1 MRTETVTYQIF
12 SLGDLSPEARA
23 RAYRK
28 WLNDEP
34 EYGWNAENKQTL
46 NAFCDLL
53 GIRCNK
59 WEYDGYSY
67 SFSWYSPYEDTIEN
81 LHGAR
86 LAAYLH
92 NNFGSHLFVPKIYY
106 KGRRRRRSRLF
117 CTTECPLTGYYMD
130 NMILDPIYCFF
141 THPDDTT
148 FYDLIECCLDTFFRA
163 CRDDARYCRSEEYF
177 AELAESNAW
186 EYLASGT
193 AYHLI
198 N

>member
-12 SLGDLSPEARA
+12 SLGELSPEARA

-130 NMILDPIYCFF
+130 NMILDLLLL
-141 THPDDTT
+141 H
-148 FYDLIECCLDTFFRA
+148 
-163 CRDDARYCRSEEYF
+163 
-177 AELAESNAW
+177 
-186 EYLASGT
+186 ASGR
-193 AYHLI
+193 YDFLRSDRMLSGHLFPGMPRRCPVLPQRGVFRRTG
-198 N
+198 

>member
-1 MRTETVTYQIF
+1 MPSVIYSAYGAINGNTTVIPT
-12 SLGDLSPEARA
+12 LSA
-23 RAYRK
+23 
-28 WLNDEP
+28 
-34 EYGWNAENKQTL
+34 
-46 NAFCDLL
+46 
-53 GIRCNK
+53 GIRLTKILLKICM
-59 WEYDGYSY
+59 EHG
-67 SFSWYSPYEDTIEN
+67 SPPIYTTISD
-81 LHGAR
+81 R
-86 LAAYLH
+86 IW
-92 NNFGSHLFVPKIYY
+92 FVPKIYY

>member
-1 MRTETVTYQIF
+1 MECGEQT
-12 SLGDLSPEARA
+12 
-23 RAYRK
+23 
-28 WLNDEP
+28 
-34 EYGWNAENKQTL
+34 NAECL
-46 NAFCDLL
+46 RDLL

>member
-1 MRTETVTYQIF
+1 MPSVIYSAYGAINGNTTVIPT
-12 SLGDLSPEARA
+12 LSA
-23 RAYRK
+23 
-28 WLNDEP
+28 
-34 EYGWNAENKQTL
+34 
-46 NAFCDLL
+46 
-53 GIRCNK
+53 GIRLTKILLKICM
-59 WEYDGYSY
+59 E
-67 SFSWYSPYEDTIEN
+67 
-81 LHGAR
+81 HG
-86 LAAYLH
+86 
-92 NNFGSHLFVPKIYY
+92 SPKIYY

>member
-12 SLGDLSPEARA
+12 SLGELSPEARA

-67 SFSWYSPYEDTIEN
+67 SFSWYSPYEDTIEKSAWSTARRLSTQQFRIASVRPEN
-81 LHGAR
+81 LLQREKTPPKPPILYDGMSADR
-86 LAAYLH
+86 VLYGQYDPRSDILLLH
-92 NNFGSHLFVPKIYY
+92 ASGRYDFLRSDRMLSGHLFP
-106 KGRRRRRSRLF
+106 GMPRRCPVLPQRGVFRR
-117 CTTECPLTGYYMD
+117 TG
-130 NMILDPIYCFF
+130 
-141 THPDDTT
+141 
-148 FYDLIECCLDTFFRA
+148 
-163 CRDDARYCRSEEYF
+163 
-177 AELAESNAW
+177 
-186 EYLASGT
+186 
-193 AYHLI
+193 
-198 N
+198 

>member
-1 MRTETVTYQIF
+1 MTNKLTLPVESRMQ
-12 SLGDLSPEARA
+12 GDLHVRFGGRLWETYHRKVVRRPSPSLR
-23 RAYRK
+23 
-28 WLNDEP
+28 
-34 EYGWNAENKQTL
+34 
-46 NAFCDLL
+46 
-53 GIRCNK
+53 
-59 WEYDGYSY
+59 
-67 SFSWYSPYEDTIEN
+67 WYSPYEDTIEN

>member
-12 SLGDLSPEARA
+12 SLGELSPEARA

-81 LHGAR
+81 LH
-86 LAAYLH
+86 
-92 NNFGSHLFVPKIYY
+92 
-106 KGRRRRRSRLF
+106 
-117 CTTECPLTGYYMD
+117 
-130 NMILDPIYCFF
+130 
-141 THPDDTT
+141 
-148 FYDLIECCLDTFFRA
+148 
-163 CRDDARYCRSEEYF
+163 
-177 AELAESNAW
+177 
-186 EYLASGT
+186 
-193 AYHLI
+193 
-198 N
+198 

>member
-12 SLGDLSPEARA
+12 SLGELSPEARA

-67 SFSWYSPYEDTIEN
+67 SFSWYSPYEDTYSDCHMHSISA
-81 LHGAR
+81 H
-86 LAAYLH
+86 YISVH
-92 NNFGSHLFVPKIYY
+92 QKF
-106 KGRRRRRSRLF
+106 
-117 CTTECPLTGYYMD
+117 
-130 NMILDPIYCFF
+130 
-141 THPDDTT
+141 
-148 FYDLIECCLDTFFRA
+148 
-163 CRDDARYCRSEEYF
+163 
-177 AELAESNAW
+177 
-186 EYLASGT
+186 
-193 AYHLI
+193 I
-198 N
+198 NKQQPC

>member
-12 SLGDLSPEARA
+12 SLGELSPEARA

-92 NNFGSHLFVPKIYY
+92 NNFRIASVRPENLLQREKTPPKPPILYDGMSADRVLYGQYDPRSDILLLHASGRYDFLRSDRMLSGHLFP
-106 KGRRRRRSRLF
+106 GMPRRCPVLPQRGVFRR
-117 CTTECPLTGYYMD
+117 TG
-130 NMILDPIYCFF
+130 
-141 THPDDTT
+141 
-148 FYDLIECCLDTFFRA
+148 
-163 CRDDARYCRSEEYF
+163 
-177 AELAESNAW
+177 
-186 EYLASGT
+186 
-193 AYHLI
+193 
-198 N
+198 

>member
-12 SLGDLSPEARA
+12 SLGELSPEARA

-117 CTTECPLTGYYMD
+117 CTTE
-130 NMILDPIYCFF
+130 
-141 THPDDTT
+141 
-148 FYDLIECCLDTFFRA
+148 
-163 CRDDARYCRSEEYF
+163 
-177 AELAESNAW
+177 
-186 EYLASGT
+186 
-193 AYHLI
+193 
-198 N
+198 

>member
-12 SLGDLSPEARA
+12 SLGELSPEARA

-130 NMILDPIYCFF
+130 NMILILLL
-141 THPDDTT
+141 H
-148 FYDLIECCLDTFFRA
+148 
-163 CRDDARYCRSEEYF
+163 
-177 AELAESNAW
+177 
-186 EYLASGT
+186 ASGR
-193 AYHLI
+193 YDFLRSDRMLSGHLFPGMPRRCPVLPQRGVFRRTG
-198 N
+198 

>member
-12 SLGDLSPEARA
+12 SLGELSPEARA

-67 SFSWYSPYEDTIEN
+67 SFSCIRLTKILLKICMEHGSPPIYTTISDRICSSRKSTTKGEDAAE
-81 LHGAR
+81 
-86 LAAYLH
+86 AAY
-92 NNFGSHLFVPKIYY
+92 SV
-106 KGRRRRRSRLF
+106 RRNVR
-117 CTTECPLTGYYMD
+117 
-130 NMILDPIYCFF
+130 
-141 THPDDTT
+141 
-148 FYDLIECCLDTFFRA
+148 
-163 CRDDARYCRSEEYF
+163 
-177 AELAESNAW
+177 
-186 EYLASGT
+186 
-193 AYHLI
+193 
-198 N
+198 

>member
-12 SLGDLSPEARA
+12 SLGELSPEARA

-46 NAFCDLL
+46 NAFCALL

-86 LAAYLH
+86 LAAYIH
-92 NNFGSHLFVPKIYY
+92 NNSDRICSSRKSTT
-106 KGRRRRRSRLF
+106 KGEDAAEAAYSVRRNVR
-117 CTTECPLTGYYMD
+117 
-130 NMILDPIYCFF
+130 
-141 THPDDTT
+141 
-148 FYDLIECCLDTFFRA
+148 
-163 CRDDARYCRSEEYF
+163 
-177 AELAESNAW
+177 
-186 EYLASGT
+186 
-193 AYHLI
+193 
-198 N
+198 

>member
-12 SLGDLSPEARA
+12 SLGELSPEARA

-67 SFSWYSPYEDTIEN
+67 SFSCYSPYEDTNKICME
-81 LHGAR
+81 HGSPPIFTTISYRICSSRKSTTKGEDAAE
-86 LAAYLH
+86 AAY
-92 NNFGSHLFVPKIYY
+92 SV
-106 KGRRRRRSRLF
+106 RRNVR
-117 CTTECPLTGYYMD
+117 
-130 NMILDPIYCFF
+130 
-141 THPDDTT
+141 
-148 FYDLIECCLDTFFRA
+148 
-163 CRDDARYCRSEEYF
+163 
-177 AELAESNAW
+177 
-186 EYLASGT
+186 
-193 AYHLI
+193 
-198 N
+198 

>member
-1 MRTETVTYQIF
+1 
-12 SLGDLSPEARA
+12 
-23 RAYRK
+23 
-28 WLNDEP
+28 
-34 EYGWNAENKQTL
+34 
-46 NAFCDLL
+46 
-53 GIRCNK
+53 
-59 WEYDGYSY
+59 
-67 SFSWYSPYEDTIEN
+67 
-81 LHGAR
+81 
-86 LAAYLH
+86 
-92 NNFGSHLFVPKIYY
+92 
-106 KGRRRRRSRLF
+106 
-117 CTTECPLTGYYMD
+117 MD

-163 CRDDARYCRSEEYF
+163 CRDDARYCRSKEYF

>member
-12 SLGDLSPEARA
+12 SLGELSPEARA

-53 GIRCNK
+53 G
-59 WEYDGYSY
+59 
-67 SFSWYSPYEDTIEN
+67 TIEN

>member
-12 SLGDLSPEARA
+12 SLGELSPEARA

-86 LAAYLH
+86 RHALQEGLAVLCAVCS
-92 NNFGSHLFVPKIYY
+92 NRKIGGSFEI
-106 KGRRRRRSRLF
+106 
-117 CTTECPLTGYYMD
+117 
-130 NMILDPIYCFF
+130 
-141 THPDDTT
+141 
-148 FYDLIECCLDTFFRA
+148 DLCSD
-163 CRDDARYCRSEEYF
+163 
-177 AELAESNAW
+177 
-186 EYLASGT
+186 
-193 AYHLI
+193 
-198 N
+198 

>member
-12 SLGDLSPEARA
+12 SLGELSPEARA

-106 KGRRRRRSRLF
+106 KGRRRRRIRPSRA
-117 CTTECPLTGYYMD
+117 P
-130 NMILDPIYCFF
+130 
-141 THPDDTT
+141 
-148 FYDLIECCLDTFFRA
+148 
-163 CRDDARYCRSEEYF
+163 
-177 AELAESNAW
+177 
-186 EYLASGT
+186 
-193 AYHLI
+193 
-198 N
+198 